1 MKRKSNIFDHAL
13 AQRASRN
20 PHEHPA
26 RKFLQRAAGDKFER
40 SKARDEIIESA
51 ASADDVLA
59 RPALTEA
66 EWEQF
71 RTTVE
76 VQQFTAK
83 MADLLHGGVVLKL
96 AQLNPLDHERALDE
110 IDAGSQAAERSLAD
124 VRGERLGA
132 EHVARRANLMFATQE
147 MPAFQEFLD
156 GLMAMVRG
164 RETNGSHG
172 AGRGSRERDTEE

>member
-1 MKRKSNIFDHAL
+1 MKRKSNIFDRAL
-13 AQRASRN
+13 AQRGPRN
-20 PHEHPA
+20 PHDHPA
-26 RKFLQRAAGDKFER
+26 RKFLQRAAGDKLDR

-51 ASADDVLA
+51 ATAGGDV
-59 RPALTEA
+59 RRQLTEA

-71 RTTVE
+71 STTVE

-96 AQLNPLDHERALDE
+96 AQLHPLDHERALDE

-124 VRGERLGA
+124 IRGERLGA
-132 EHVARRANLMFATQE
+132 EQVARRANLMFATQE

-156 GLMAMVRG
+156 GLLEMVRG
-164 RETNGSHG
+164 KKTNGSHG
-172 AGRGSRERDTEE
+172 AGRGSKERETEE